1 MAAARSIEVVDRL
14 DILDLYARQAHAI
27 DSGRAADWA
36 QCFTADG
43 VFVSPTY
50 NLTATGRTELTAFA
64 ESSNSA
70 ALARGDQLRHWLDA
84 IVMTPTGSGTGGGF
98 DAVRPDNAP
107 IHAVHADTVPID
119 TVPIDTVHVEAYLM
133 ILATSASGSR
143 VDRSLRVLDDLRRV
157 DGEWY
162 LLSRTVFRD
171 A

>member
-1 MAAARSIEVVDRL
+1 MAAARSIDVVDRL

-27 DSGRAADWA
+27 DSGRAGDWA

-50 NLTATGRTELTAFA
+50 NLTATGRPELTAFA

-84 IVMTPTGSGTGGGF
+84 IIMTPTGAGTGGDI
-98 DAVRPDNAP
+98 DA
-107 IHAVHADTVPID
+107 
-119 TVPIDTVHVEAYLM
+119 VHVEAYLM
-133 ILATSASGSR
+133 ILATSAAGSR

-157 DGEWY
+157 DAEWY
-162 LLSRTVFRD
+162 LSSRTVFRD
-171 A
+171 V